1 MNHYEEVYEKLREK
15 YTDKE
20 IAEGFM
26 IPETLTEEEQKISDE
41 EFRKV
46 RFRLLN
52 NRTEQQRLM
61 SEVTRLRISIKVYLE
76 QEIYSPL
83 FSFGQVLGKYIELLK
98 ISKKQFSK
106 DIDIHYTKLSRILNE
121 KEEPNIGFIYR
132 LENHSAELIP
142 AVDWWKLTI
151 RKQEYL
157 IAENSDKKRI
167 EGLKVKNKLKATA

>member
-1 MNHYEEVYEKLREK
+1 MNHYEEIYEKLRK
-15 YTDKE
+15 QYTDEE

-26 IPETLTEEEQKISDE
+26 IPATLTEEEQKITDE
-41 EFRKV
+41 EFRKI
-46 RFRLLN
+46 RFQLLN
-52 NRTEQQRLM
+52 NRTEKQRLM

-83 FSFGQVLGKYIELLK
+83 FNFGKVLENYIALFK
-98 ISKKQFSK
+98 ISKKQFSE

-132 LENHSAELIP
+132 LESHSDELIP
-142 AVDWWKLTI
+142 ATYWWKLMI

-157 IAENSDKKRI
+157 IEQDTDKKRI
-167 EGLKVKNKLKATA
+167 ESLKVKNKLKASI